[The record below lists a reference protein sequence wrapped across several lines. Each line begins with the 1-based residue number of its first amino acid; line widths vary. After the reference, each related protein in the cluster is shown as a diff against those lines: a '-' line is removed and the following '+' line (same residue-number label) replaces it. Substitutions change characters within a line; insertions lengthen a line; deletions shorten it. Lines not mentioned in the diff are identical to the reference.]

1 MIYETTTDGCGT
13 TTDGCKTTAVVPDA
27 YDSRKL

>member
-1 MIYETTTDGCGT
+1 MIYETTTDGCWT

-27 YDSRKL
+27 YDSRKM